1 MIGRAELGQMRLW
14 WLGMVG
20 VGLAGCSW
28 LDSPRFPSSSASIAP
43 EPRAIEQAVFSVV
56 KSTNL
61 AGNPQIS
68 PVRRANVTALADWIV
83 CLRGDSRGAFQPY
96 ALFFRGDQLVDYR
109 LAVLAD
115 DCGLESY
122 LPLRQ

>member
-1 MIGRAELGQMRLW
+1 MRGW
-14 WLGMVG
+14 WLGLLA

-28 LDSPRFPSSSASIAP
+28 LDSPRFPGLAGANTSSSAP
-43 EPRAIEQAVFSVV
+43 EPRAIEQAVGTVV
-56 KSTNL
+56 KTTKLS
-61 AGNPQIS
+61 GDPQIS

-115 DCGLESY
+115 DCALESY
-122 LPLRQ
+122 VPLRP

>member
-1 MIGRAELGQMRLW
+1 MRYW
-14 WLGMVG
+14 WLGLVS
-20 VGLAGCSW
+20 VGLAACSW
-28 LDSPRFPSSSASIAP
+28 IDSPRFQAASNSNAP
-43 EPRAIEQAVFSVV
+43 EPKAIEKAVGAVV
-56 KSTNL
+56 SKTKL
-61 AGNPQIS
+61 TGDPQIS
-68 PVRRANVTALADWIV
+68 QVRRANVTALADWIV

-96 ALFFRGDQLVDYR
+96 ALFFRGDQMVDYR

>member
-1 MIGRAELGQMRLW
+1 MRFW
-14 WLGMVG
+14 WLGLVG
-20 VGLAGCSW
+20 VALAGCSW
-28 LDSPRFPSSSASIAP
+28 LDSPRLQAPTANSNAP
-43 EPRAIEQAVFSVV
+43 EPRAIEKAVGSVV
-56 KSTNL
+56 TTTKLS
-61 AGNPQIS
+61 GDPQVS

-83 CLRGDSRGAFQPY
+83 CLRGDPRGAFQPY

-122 LPLRQ
+122 LPVRQ